1 MELQREELE
10 KLYAETFH
18 RLEEGKILRGR
29 VLQVK
34 QVGVIVDIGYKC
46 EGFVPAEEFSEEEL
60 SKIKPADEIEVY
72 IVDIND
78 SEGIVII
85 SKDKASKI
93 KTWDVLEN
101 AYEKGAPIDGKIIG
115 KVKGGLTVDVSGV
128 KAFLPGS
135 QVDLKIL
142 RDVDQLI
149 GQTLPFKVIKVNHKK
164 SNVIV
169 SRRVLLEEERK
180 KMREKTLS
188 RLKEGAIME
197 GVIKNLTD
205 YGAFIDLGGVD
216 GLLHISDMSWGRI
229 SHPGEL
235 FSIGETVEVVVLKF
249 DSETGK
255 VTLGYK
261 QKRPDPWETADEK
274 YPPGKRITGR
284 ITSLPDYGIFVEI
297 EDGLEGRIHV
307 TEVDWTEKIK
317 KPSKYFSIGDTVDAV
332 VLKVDKAERKIS
344 LSIKQLKPSPW
355 EEIGQKYKIGQQVT
369 GRVRSFTDFGAFVG
383 LEEGADALLH
393 ISDMS
398 WTKHIKHPSELCRKG
413 QKIDAVVLSIEP
425 EKGRMALGLKQLT
438 PDPWIEEIPN
448 KFKPGDKINGKII
461 KITDF
466 GLFMELEGG
475 VEGLIYSSEIEK
487 DGKTLHEKLEEHFK
501 IGDEITAKIIRVD
514 TAERKIGLS
523 MKMHSV

>member
-1 MELQREELE
+1 
-10 KLYAETFH
+10 
-18 RLEEGKILRGR
+18 
-29 VLQVK
+29 
-34 QVGVIVDIGYKC
+34 
-46 EGFVPAEEFSEEEL
+46 
-60 SKIKPADEIEVY
+60 
-72 IVDIND
+72 
-78 SEGIVII
+78 
-85 SKDKASKI
+85 
-93 KTWDVLEN
+93 
-101 AYEKGAPIDGKIIG
+101 
-115 KVKGGLTVDVSGV
+115 
-128 KAFLPGS
+128 
-135 QVDLKIL
+135 
-142 RDVDQLI
+142 
-149 GQTLPFKVIKVNHKK
+149 
-164 SNVIV
+164 
-169 SRRVLLEEERK
+169 
-180 KMREKTLS
+180 
-188 RLKEGAIME
+188 
-197 GVIKNLTD
+197 
-205 YGAFIDLGGVD
+205 
-216 GLLHISDMSWGRI
+216 
-229 SHPGEL
+229 
-235 FSIGETVEVVVLKF
+235 
-249 DSETGK
+249 
-255 VTLGYK
+255 GYK